1 MGATPCAE
9 APRCRI
15 TDCQHVDVFKS
26 VPVSSLPSMPSLSDA
41 PGLAKCCEQTMQHPS
56 DNSSLFEC
64 WDQEVD
70 PDAPLKEFTYMVES
84 SNQVLL
90 AEEQQRGNL
99 SHRSCDSDIERQ
111 EEFSKHKQ
119 KVEQQRA
126 DRLQRQ
132 KLAEKRKKD
141 LVQNRGLQERYR
153 SLGVNIVSVGEK
165 GITEDT

>member
-1 MGATPCAE
+1 
-9 APRCRI
+9 
-15 TDCQHVDVFKS
+15 
-26 VPVSSLPSMPSLSDA
+26 MPSLSDA

-56 DNSSLFEC
+56 DNSSVFEC
-64 WDQEVD
+64 WDQ
-70 PDAPLKEFTYMVES
+70 VES
-84 SNQVLL
+84 TNQVLL

-141 LVQNRGLQERYR
+141 LVQNKGLQERYR
-153 SLGVNIVSVGEK
+153 SLGVNIVSVTEK